1 MTKDYSDIINLPHKT
16 STKHPRMSRENRAS
30 QFAPFAALVGYDQVL
45 TETRRLTDDQILLSD
60 DAIEEINE
68 KLKKIEKDISSHPLT
83 EITHFEKDSKKQGG
97 EYTKTTKK
105 IKKIDTIE
113 QKIIF
118 DDNTFVLI
126 PNIIDINLIN
136 PKE

>member
-1 MTKDYSDIINLPHKT
+1 MTKDYSDIINLPHKV
-16 STKHPRMSRENRAS
+16 STKHPHMSRENRAA

-68 KLKKIEKDISSHPLT
+68 KLQKIEETISSHPLA
-83 EITHFEKDSKKQGG
+83 EITFFEKDLKKQGG
-97 EYTKTTKK
+97 KYTKTTKN

-126 PNIIDINLIN
+126 PNIIDINLIS